1 MPSIRFVV
9 ALCLAALAPLALGQA
24 AKPSLPHRVGL
35 LSPASVNSPSNL
47 EGFLRQLREYGYV
60 EGRNLVLERR
70 FADGHEDR
78 LAPLAAELAQQKLD
92 VIVAFGPSA
101 SRAAARQATSTMPVV
116 ISTIDAVEQGLIAS
130 LGRPASNVTGMTIES
145 TDSAGK
151 QLALLKEAI
160 PGISRVG
167 IVANPAMPGYSSVV
181 KSLDRGA
188 AALGL
193 RLVLVGVA
201 SDDAL
206 VAAFEE
212 MKDARVDAFLVV
224 AEPVIDGLR
233 ARIAVLAAERR
244 LPAMYPWRMYVD
256 AGGLMSYGPSLPDLV
271 SRLAYFVHRI
281 ITGTKPGDLPVEL
294 PSKFDLVLN
303 LKAARDLGITFPP
316 SLRQLAVETVQ

>member
-1 MPSIRFVV
+1 
-9 ALCLAALAPLALGQA
+9 
-24 AKPSLPHRVGL
+24 
-35 LSPASVNSPSNL
+35 
-47 EGFLRQLREYGYV
+47 
-60 EGRNLVLERR
+60 
-70 FADGHEDR
+70 
-78 LAPLAAELAQQKLD
+78 
-92 VIVAFGPSA
+92 
-101 SRAAARQATSTMPVV
+101 
-116 ISTIDAVEQGLIAS
+116 VEQGLIAS
-130 LGRPASNVTGMTIES
+130 LGRPAGNVTGMTIES

-151 QLALLKEAI
+151 ELALLKEAI